1 MTPADSSRH
10 GLAIIAEAEYGVT
23 PATPALA
30 RTRHTSCTLALTK
43 TSTVSAE
50 INPNRQIMDFRH
62 GTKQVGGDIGFEFS
76 YGTFDQLL
84 EAALCGDWIPEGV
97 LADDTISAAAADAS
111 FNDSGNG
118 FVLAGFKVGRL
129 ITVAGFTG
137 TPANNATY
145 KIATVAAGKLTVT
158 NPDGTPAVLVD
169 DAAGEAVTITTQAEV
184 LKAGVERRSF
194 TMERHFSDLV
204 EADKPYHRF
213 TGCIVN
219 TFGLTLTPDAV
230 ITGTFGIIGQGQ
242 TLDGL
247 PVTGATYT
255 PQSTTRVFDAF
266 NGSLTEGGVP
276 LAAITEMSLTLENGV
291 APRFVLF
298 SDETILPG
306 IGQSN
311 LTGSITV
318 FFGTSAMLE
327 KFINEESSSL
337 AFTLE
342 DLHGNQYI
350 FELPFISYT
359 GGQPDTTAGG
369 QSVSLTMPLQAVYDP
384 TSDTNIKVTRI
395 PAAA

>member
-1 MTPADSSRH
+1 MNPADSSRH
-10 GLAIIAEAEYGVT
+10 GLAIIAETEYGVT

-50 INPNRQIMDFRH
+50 IDPNRQIKDFRH
-62 GTKQVGGDIGFEFS
+62 GTKQVGGDVGFELS
-76 YGTFDQLL
+76 YGTFDLLL

-97 LADDTISAAAADAS
+97 IADDTLSAVAATSQFA
-111 FNDSGNG
+111 DSGNG
-118 FVLAGFKVGRL
+118 MVLAGFKVGRL
-129 ITVAGFTG
+129 VEVTGFTDV
-137 TPANNATY
+137 ANNGTFLITA
-145 KIATVAAGKLTVT
+145 VAAGYIAVT
-158 NPDGTPAVLVD
+158 KPDGSPAGLVD
-169 DAAGEAVTITTQAEV
+169 EAAGDAVEITTEAEI

-242 TLDGL
+242 TLAGT

-255 PQSTTRVFDAF
+255 PQTSTRVFDAF
-266 NGSLTEGGVP
+266 TGSLTEGGSP

-291 APRFVLF
+291 TPRFVLF

-311 LTGSITV
+311 LTGSVTV
-318 FFGTSAMLE
+318 FFGSSAMLE
-327 KFINEESSSL
+327 KFINETPSSL
-337 AFTLE
+337 EFTLE

-350 FELPFISYT
+350 FNLPLISYT

-369 QSVSLTMPLQAVYDP
+369 QSVTLTMPLQAIYDP
-384 TSDTNIKVTRI
+384 TSDTNVSIVRI